1 GETIVMVDS
10 QKMDKGWIVLRNY
23 IQPEQL
29 TPLIAGTSLEHYE
42 FVEENH
48 VDMRLALIGM
58 AKAENRKAGD
68 GTCGSCPVDSHFNVK
83 GVGTVVLGS
92 VADGWFKKHDK
103 MTVWPLGKQVTLKSI
118 QKHDIDC
125 DDGVKGDHVGLAL
138 RDIESDELDR
148 GFVCSTDPSIKM
160 SDSYHGKVQY
170 NKYWKNAVKEGMML
184 HVGHWMQ
191 ILPVRVVLAGA
202 DKDSEVTFELDG
214 KMIHKSGDKGV
225 LMYYDG
231 GKLRVIGTITFP

>member
-1 GETIVMVDS
+1 M
-10 QKMDKGWIVLRNY
+10 
-23 IQPEQL
+23 
-29 TPLIAGTSLEHYE
+29 
-42 FVEENH
+42 
-48 VDMRLALIGM
+48 
-58 AKAENRKAGD
+58 
-68 GTCGSCPVDSHFNVK
+68 
-83 GVGTVVLGS
+83 
-92 VADGWFKKHDK
+92 
-103 MTVWPLGKQVTLKSI
+103 
-118 QKHDIDC
+118 
-125 DDGVKGDHVGLAL
+125 GLAL

-148 GFVCSTDPSIKM
+148 GFVCSTDPGIKM

-225 LMYYDG
+225 QRA
-231 GKLRVIGTITFP
+231 LRGLLGLILLSIRGRIPLYPRAGSPRLRK